1 MSDSTQGKE
10 GPSRIPLLE
19 RALIYI
25 GFVLAILNL
34 IMGVSLQI
42 HGIYFELGMHRMD
55 PGRIISTILYALF
68 VIYWHFW
75 YIPFFA
81 SFGINVY
88 GFRKKQRLSAIGI
101 VLSLVGIFSLLISYV
116 WLGGQLPD

>member
-1 MSDSTQGKE
+1 MSDTAQEKE
-10 GPSRIPLLE
+10 NRSKISLFE
-19 RALIYI
+19 QAFIYI

-42 HGIYFELGMHRMD
+42 RGIYSKLGMYRMD
-55 PGRIISTILYALF
+55 PGGIIGTILYALF

-75 YIPFFA
+75 FIPFCT
-81 SFGINVY
+81 SLGINLY
-88 GFRKKQRLSAIGI
+88 GFWKKQRLSAIGI
-101 VLSLVGIFSLLISYV
+101 VLSLVGIFVLMISYV